1 MIEEIGRHVAQ
12 KVDFS
17 TSTRYTRHSTPRHA
31 LASVHEESVTATG
44 VFQTAAQMKL
54 KPGEMMAVW
63 EVNPDEH
70 RSFAQLQNELPPT
83 PSHLLVQAA
92 DGKLL
97 ELNPTYISINNRPE
111 DYVEFSDLERE
122 EFGLR

>member
-12 KVDFS
+12 KVNFA
-17 TSTRYTRHSTPRHA
+17 TPTRYTRHGTPRHA
-31 LASVHEESVTATG
+31 TASIHEESVTTG
-44 VFQTAAQMKL
+44 GLFQTAAQMKL

-70 RSFAQLQNELPPT
+70 RTFAQLQNELPPT
-83 PSHLLVQAA
+83 PSHLLVQSA

-111 DYVEFSDLERE
+111 GYVEFTDTERE
-122 EFGLR
+122 ELGLR

>member
-12 KVDFS
+12 KVNFA
-17 TSTRYTRHSTPRHA
+17 TSTRYMRRGTPRHA
-31 LASVHEESVTATG
+31 MASFHEESVTNGG

-70 RSFAQLQNELPPT
+70 RSFAQLQNELAPT
-83 PSHLLVQAA
+83 PSHLLVKSS

-111 DYVEFSDLERE
+111 GYIEFSETERE
-122 EFGLR
+122 DFGLQ